1 MSEPKILEIEKQHKR
16 ETGIEAKTNEFVD
29 GKQVYVKRFQIES
42 LPNNGASSI
51 DSGLDYSEINI
62 IRLEGVARYKST
74 GAVIPMNFSNPID
87 TKEQIGLRCTK
98 TNLITIYTGV
108 DRSDYEGLVDMY
120 YTKK

>member
-1 MSEPKILEIEKQHKR
+1 MSEPKILEFERQNKR

-42 LPNNGASSI
+42 LPNNGSYPF
-51 DSGLDYSEINI
+51 DSGLDFREINI

-74 GAVIPMNFSNPID
+74 GAVIPMNFSNPIA
-87 TKEQIGLRCTK
+87 TNEQIGLRCTQ
-98 TNLITIYTGV
+98 TGTITIYTGV
-108 DRSDYEGLVDMY
+108 NRSDYEGFVDMY